1 MHKARS
7 LRSLAISTN
16 INRQHD
22 GPPSPT
28 FSEVTNASA
37 MNFGENG
44 PAKIVTRADLKASM
58 QAYDNLLNS
67 CANYRS
73 ALLNMSR
80 VTAMFADAMEVCA
93 SMKGPTYEQGTRLQ
107 AASGLHHMI
116 GNHWH
121 VLSET
126 LDKSFEKPLRQHLET
141 YRTIVHERSASYER
155 ALREKSNII
164 RDTEKRNMNRKER
177 NLQSFRQ
184 ALIVLQRQVDEL
196 DELKARHYE
205 EILEHEEE
213 VWDVVQGKARN
224 PKICVVVRS
233 TMDVFDRFT
242 AKASDPVIEPMLQS
256 VPDPFDSYGQ
266 QPSEDQIFSI
276 LPPLSIMAAA
286 SPSPSPLSSTP
297 QTEASDIF
305 ATGTTAWG
313 PPPAALYT
321 DTSTEWADAT
331 SPSPSTSTSP
341 TASASPRSSSPSH
354 RVHRP
359 ASPPNSRR
367 TESKLR
373 SVLAVIDEARNR
385 TLAIAP
391 ATNGG
396 TNGSGSRNGNGN
408 GNGIGTNSGASTSTG
423 TPSSS
428 LSSSGLNAPP
438 APDAA
443 RDARISSWAAF
454 PFASYASRP
463 GSEETTPRSST
474 FFAPT
479 VPPDPD
485 PAPDVERER
494 GRGRSPQSDETATIT
509 AVPAVSA
516 AAASAS

>member
-1 MHKARS
+1 
-7 LRSLAISTN
+7 
-16 INRQHD
+16 
-22 GPPSPT
+22 
-28 FSEVTNASA
+28 
-37 MNFGENG
+37 
-44 PAKIVTRADLKASM
+44 
-58 QAYDNLLNS
+58 
-67 CANYRS
+67 
-73 ALLNMSR
+73 
-80 VTAMFADAMEVCA
+80 
-93 SMKGPTYEQGTRLQ
+93 
-107 AASGLHHMI
+107 
-116 GNHWH
+116 
-121 VLSET
+121 
-126 LDKSFEKPLRQHLET
+126 
-141 YRTIVHERSASYER
+141 
-155 ALREKSNII
+155 
-164 RDTEKRNMNRKER
+164 
-177 NLQSFRQ
+177 
-184 ALIVLQRQVDEL
+184 
-196 DELKARHYE
+196 
-205 EILEHEEE
+205 
-213 VWDVVQGKARN
+213 
-224 PKICVVVRS
+224 
-233 TMDVFDRFT
+233 
-242 AKASDPVIEPMLQS
+242 MLQS

-331 SPSPSTSTSP
+331 SPSPSTSP

-373 SVLAVIDEARNR
+373 SVLAVIDEVRNR

-396 TNGSGSRNGNGN
+396 TNGSGNRNGI

-423 TPSSS
+423 TPSS
-428 LSSSGLNAPP
+428 LSSSGLDAPP
-438 APDAA
+438 APDAASDVRAA

-463 GSEETTPRSST
+463 GSEETTPRGST
-474 FFAPT
+474 FFAPA

-485 PAPDVERER
+485 PAPDVERERER

-509 AVPAVSA
+509 AV
-516 AAASAS
+516 AAASAASASAS